1 MLSEVISLLV
11 LLVVIY
17 VASTI
22 WQNRHLP
29 PGPFP
34 LPVLGNLLSISQKM
48 PYRDLATMAKK
59 YGKLFRIQMGSKKAI
74 VINSYEIAREALVT
88 KAKDFAGRPPHFF
101 GGIFGRNCTDIAF
114 QTFSQRWKIQHKM
127 VRTALR
133 LTENKANTLLHIKE
147 LCKKV
152 HSYNGQPFCPRDLV
166 FTSVGS
172 CLSSMI
178 FGEEFKLDN
187 GHLDVLIQA
196 LHVFATSLSAANLI
210 DTFPVFKYI
219 PFEVVKN
226 ARRAGENRDE
236 IYHRKFQEHVSTFQ
250 NNNVRSAI
258 DAMLKD
264 FRENNNGLL
273 TEENVIS
280 R

>member
-1 MLSEVISLLV
+1 MFAEFIALLV
-11 LLVVIY
+11 LFVIIY

-48 PYRDLATMAKK
+48 PYRDFANLAKK

-101 GGIFGRNCTDIAF
+101 GGIFGRNGTDIIF
-114 QTFSQRWKIQHKM
+114 QTFSQPWRMQHKM
-127 VRTALR
+127 ATAALH
-133 LTENKANTLLHIKE
+133 LTENKANILLHIEE
-147 LCKKV
+147 LCKKF
-152 HSYNGQPFCPRDLV
+152 HSYGGQPFYLRDLILR
-166 FTSVGS
+166 SVGS
-172 CLSSMI
+172 CLSSII
-178 FGEEFKLDN
+178 FREECKLDDRD
-187 GHLDVLIQA
+187 LDKLIQA
-196 LHVFATSLSAANLI
+196 LHVFAISLSAANLI
-210 DTFPVFKYI
+210 DTFPIFKYI
-219 PFEVVKN
+219 PFEVIKK
-226 ARRAGENRDE
+226 AKRAGEDRDE
-236 IYHRKFQEHVSTFQ
+236 IFQRKFQEHVCTFQ
-250 NNNVRSAI
+250 KNNIRSAI

-273 TEENVIS
+273 TEEHLIS